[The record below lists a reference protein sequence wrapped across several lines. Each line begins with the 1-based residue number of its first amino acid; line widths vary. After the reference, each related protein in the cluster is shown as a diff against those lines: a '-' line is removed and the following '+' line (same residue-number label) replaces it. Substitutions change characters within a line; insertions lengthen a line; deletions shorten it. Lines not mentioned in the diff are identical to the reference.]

1 MNWASQQWAPKLKT
15 GVLCAYDLLR
25 LKQIKA
31 VPDFVGVGASYPL
44 F

>member
-15 GVLCAYDLLR
+15 GVLCAWDLLR
-25 LKQIKA
+25 IKRLGT
-31 VPDFVGVGASYPL
+31 VPDFVGIGASYPL